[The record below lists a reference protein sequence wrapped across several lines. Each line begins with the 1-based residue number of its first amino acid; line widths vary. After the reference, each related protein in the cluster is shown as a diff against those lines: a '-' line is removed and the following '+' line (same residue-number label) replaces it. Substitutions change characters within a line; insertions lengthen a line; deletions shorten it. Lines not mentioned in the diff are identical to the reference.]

1 MKFVEEEGKTVDEA
15 VEKALEKLGVS
26 RNQVK
31 IEVME
36 ETETKGLFGFGTS
49 KSVKVKVIL
58 LQNNENGELSS
69 ITKEVLTKILELMNI
84 EAEVVVEETKETITL
99 DIRTEDAAILIG
111 KRGQTL
117 NALQDIINRIV
128 NKNVIDIHVIDI
140 RKRIVLDT
148 EDYRNR
154 RSEVLINLAQ
164 KSAQEVITTRQ
175 EIELEP
181 MIPQERYIIHSVLQ
195 DHPKVSTQSIGE
207 GIERR
212 VVILP
217 K

>member
-15 VEKALEKLGVS
+15 VEKALKKLGVS
-26 RNQVK
+26 KNQVK

-49 KSVKVKVIL
+49 KSVKVKVTL
-58 LQNNENGELSS
+58 LQDNENGELSS
-69 ITKEVLTKILELMNI
+69 IAKEVLTKILELMNI
-84 EAEVVVEETKETITL
+84 EAEVVVEEIKETITL

-128 NKNVIDIHVIDI
+128 SNGVIDIH
-140 RKRIVLDT
+140 KRIVLDT

-154 RSEVLINLAQ
+154 RSEVLINLAK
-164 KSAQEVITTRQ
+164 KSAQDVITTGQ

-181 MIPQERYIIHSVLQ
+181 MIPQERYIIHSTLQ
-195 DHPKVSTQSIGE
+195 DHPKVSTQSIGD

-217 K
+217 KSRE